1 MCPVHPHS
9 SITHAIC
16 LSVSLTQS
24 DWLCCLLLLCYAA
37 LDAYLFLRDTKAFEE
52 ETHKILARTV
62 SGTTC
67 THTAHATCTHTAHE
81 WDHVQPHCPRAPKPI
96 LQCKAV
102 VKGAASAVDGESF
115 GQVIWQRQAAAGGL
129 SEHMTRPKKL
139 VGMPGTRCLSELC
152 TVVGRQLQI
161 KLLVSQLL

>member
-1 MCPVHPHS
+1 M
-9 SITHAIC
+9 
-16 LSVSLTQS
+16 
-24 DWLCCLLLLCYAA
+24 LLLCYAA

-67 THTAHATCTHTAHE
+67 THTAHE
-81 WDHVQPHCPRAPKPI
+81 WDHLHPYCPRAPEPI

-115 GQVIWQRQAAAGGL
+115 GQVLWQRQAAAGGL

-139 VGMPGTRCLSELC
+139 VGMPGTRCFSEQC